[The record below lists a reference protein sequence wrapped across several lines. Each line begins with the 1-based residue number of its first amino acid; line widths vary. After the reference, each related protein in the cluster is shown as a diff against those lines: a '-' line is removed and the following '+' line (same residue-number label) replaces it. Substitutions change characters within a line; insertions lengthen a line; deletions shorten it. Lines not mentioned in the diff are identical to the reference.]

1 VKGLHLTKA
10 IQAILAQ
17 AGITNAHAI
26 VAEENTQQPFAVYRR
41 ASLSV
46 DDTKDRLAQTQH
58 ATLSVQVVSMDY
70 QSGLLLADSITDAL
84 VNCAGTFEGVEIGG
98 ISLTDASEI
107 YNETSYLQDLTFD
120 IEIDN
125 NG

>member
-1 VKGLHLTKA
+1 MKGLHLSKA

-26 VAEENTQQPFAVYRR
+26 VAEENTPQPFAVYRR

-46 DDTKDRLAQTQH
+46 DGTKDRLAQTQH

-84 VNCAGTFEGVEIGG
+84 VGGSGRINGVYIGG
-98 ISLTDASEI
+98 ITLSDASEM
-107 YNETSYLQDLTFD
+107 YNDTSYLQDLTFEIT
-120 IEIDN
+120 IEN
-125 NG
+125 E

>member
-1 VKGLHLTKA
+1 MKGLHLTKA
-10 IQAILAQ
+10 IQAILAD
-17 AGITNAHAI
+17 ADITNVHAI
-26 VAEENTQQPFAVYRR
+26 VAEENTPQPFAVYRR

-46 DDTKDRLAQTQH
+46 DGTKDRLLQTQH

-84 VNCAGTFEGVEIGG
+84 VGKAGTFEDVEIGD
-98 ISLTDASEI
+98 ITLTDAAEV

-120 IEIDN
+120 ITIEQ
-125 NG
+125 

>member
-1 VKGLHLTKA
+1 VKGLHLSKG

-26 VAEENTQQPFAVYRR
+26 VAEENTIMPYAVYRR

-46 DDTKDRLAQTQH
+46 DDTKDRLAQTQRS
-58 ATLSVQVVSMDY
+58 TLSVQVVSMDY

-84 VNCAGTFEGVEIGG
+84 VGKNGIFEGVYIGD
-98 ISLTDASEI
+98 ITLSDAAEM
-107 YNETSYLQDLTFD
+107 YNETSYLQDLTFEII
-120 IEIDN
+120 IEN
-125 NG
+125 E

>member
-1 VKGLHLTKA
+1 MKGLHLTKA

-26 VAEENTQQPFAVYRR
+26 VAEENTRQPFAVYRR

-84 VNCAGTFEGVEIGG
+84 VGKAGIYEGVAIGD
-98 ISLTDASEI
+98 ITLSDAAEM

-120 IEIDN
+120 ITIEN
-125 NG
+125 E

>member
-1 VKGLHLTKA
+1 MKGLHLTKA
-10 IQAILAQ
+10 IQAILAD
-17 AGITNAHAI
+17 ADITNVHAI
-26 VAEENTQQPFAVYRR
+26 VAEENTPQPFAVYRR

-46 DDTKDRLAQTQH
+46 DGTKDRLLQTQH

-84 VNCAGTFEGVEIGG
+84 VGKAGTFEGVAIGD
-98 ISLTDASEI
+98 ITLTDAAEI

-120 IEIDN
+120 ITIEQ
-125 NG
+125 

>member
-1 VKGLHLTKA
+1 MKGLHLTKA

-26 VAEENTQQPFAVYRR
+26 VAEENTRQPFAVYRR

-58 ATLSVQVVSMDY
+58 ATLCVQVVSLDY

-84 VNCAGTFEGVEIGG
+84 VGGYGRINGVYIGG
-98 ISLTDASEI
+98 ITLSDASEM

-120 IEIDN
+120 ITIEN
-125 NG
+125 E

>member
-1 VKGLHLTKA
+1 MKGLHLTKA
-10 IQAILAQ
+10 IQAILAD
-17 AGITNAHAI
+17 ADITNAHAI
-26 VAEENTQQPFAVYRR
+26 VAEENTPQPFAVYRR

-46 DDTKDRLAQTQH
+46 DGTKDRLLQTQH

-84 VNCAGTFEGVEIGG
+84 VGKAGTFEGVAIGD
-98 ISLTDASEI
+98 ITLTDASEM

-120 IEIDN
+120 IIIEN
-125 NG
+125 E

>member
-1 VKGLHLTKA
+1 MKGLHLTKA

-26 VAEENTQQPFAVYRR
+26 VAEENTRQPFAVYRR

-84 VNCAGTFEGVEIGG
+84 VGGYGRINGVYIGG
-98 ISLTDASEI
+98 ITLSDASEM
-107 YNETSYLQDLTFD
+107 YNETSYFQDLTFD
-120 IEIDN
+120 ITIEN
-125 NG
+125 E

>member
-10 IQAILAQ
+10 VQAILAN

-26 VAEENTQQPFAVYRR
+26 VAEENTLQPFAVYRR

-46 DDTKDRLAQTQH
+46 GDTKDRLLQTQR

-70 QSGLLLADSITDAL
+70 QSGLLLADAITDAL
-84 VNCAGTFEGVEIGG
+84 VGTSGTFEGVVIGD
-98 ISLTDASEI
+98 ITLDDASEL
-107 YNETSYLQDLTFD
+107 YNETSYLQDLTFNID
-120 IEIDN
+120 IEN
-125 NG
+125 E

>member
-1 VKGLHLTKA
+1 MKGLHLSKA

-26 VAEENTQQPFAVYRR
+26 VAEENTPQPFAVYRR

-84 VNCAGTFEGVEIGG
+84 VGGYGRINGVYIGG
-98 ISLTDASEI
+98 ITLSDASEM

-120 IEIDN
+120 ITIEN
-125 NG
+125 E

>member
-1 VKGLHLTKA
+1 MKGLHLSKA

-26 VAEENTQQPFAVYRR
+26 VAEENTPQPFAVYRR

-46 DDTKDRLAQTQH
+46 DDTKDRLAQTQRS
-58 ATLSVQVVSMDY
+58 TLSVQVVSMDY

-84 VNCAGTFEGVEIGG
+84 VGKAGIYEGVAIGD
-98 ISLTDASEI
+98 ITLSDAAEM
-107 YNETSYLQDLTFD
+107 YNETSYIQDLTFEII
-120 IEIDN
+120 IEN
-125 NG
+125 E

>member
-1 VKGLHLTKA
+1 MKGLHLSKA
-10 IQAILAQ
+10 VQAILAQ

-26 VAEENTQQPFAVYRR
+26 VAEENTPQPFAVYRR

-84 VNCAGTFEGVEIGG
+84 VGGYGRINGVYIGG
-98 ISLTDASEI
+98 ITLSDASEM

-120 IEIDN
+120 IIIEN
-125 NG
+125 E

>member
-1 VKGLHLTKA
+1 VKGLHLSKA

-26 VAEENTQQPFAVYRR
+26 VAEENTPQPFAVYRR

-84 VNCAGTFEGVEIGG
+84 VGGSGRINGVYIGG
-98 ISLTDASEI
+98 ITLSDASEM
-107 YNETSYLQDLTFD
+107 YNDTSYLQDLTFEIT
-120 IEIDN
+120 IEN
-125 NG
+125 E

>member
-1 VKGLHLTKA
+1 VKGLHLSKA
-10 IQAILAQ
+10 LQAILAQ

-26 VAEENTQQPFAVYRR
+26 VAEENTPQPFAVYRR

-84 VNCAGTFEGVEIGG
+84 VGKAGIYEGVYIGD
-98 ISLTDASEI
+98 ITLSDAAEM
-107 YNETSYLQDLTFD
+107 YNETSYLQDLTFEII
-120 IEIDN
+120 IEN
-125 NG
+125 E

>member
-1 VKGLHLTKA
+1 MKGLHLNKA

-26 VAEENTQQPFAVYRR
+26 VAEENTVQPFAVYRR
-41 ASLSV
+41 ASLTV
-46 DDTKDRLAQTQH
+46 DGTKDRLMQTQH

-84 VNCAGTFEGVEIGG
+84 VGKTGTFEGVVIGDITLG
-98 ISLTDASEI
+98 DASEM
-107 YNETSYLQDLTFD
+107 YNETSYLQDLTFEIT
-120 IEIDN
+120 IEQ
-125 NG
+125 

>member
-1 VKGLHLTKA
+1 MKGLHLTKA
-10 IQAILAQ
+10 IQAILAD

-26 VAEENTQQPFAVYRR
+26 VAEENTRQPFAVYRR

-84 VNCAGTFEGVEIGG
+84 VGGYGRINGVYIGG
-98 ISLTDASEI
+98 ITLSDASEM

-120 IEIDN
+120 ITIEN
-125 NG
+125 E

>member
-1 VKGLHLTKA
+1 MKGLHLTKA

-26 VAEENTQQPFAVYRR
+26 VAEENTVQPFAVYRR
-41 ASLSV
+41 ASLTV

-70 QSGLLLADSITDAL
+70 QSGLLLADSITEAL
-84 VNCAGTFEGVEIGG
+84 VGKTGTFEGVAIGDITLG
-98 ISLTDASEI
+98 DASER
-107 YNETSYLQDLTFD
+107 YNETSYLQDLTFEIT
-120 IEIDN
+120 IEQ
-125 NG
+125 